1 VDSTNTVEQAD
12 LHSSDDTSQT
22 LSKGPYWLDTKI
34 VQFNQTQK
42 ELGILEEIR
51 LLGVDD
57 KDNVTL
63 PFKRHER
70 VVIVSKVLWPKDL
83 HLLKRMLCLQKAAYN
98 RFVNYDVVVFT
109 TLPWTIEQVED
120 LGRVVAPARLTVT
133 NEGPTLEGHL
143 AEMTH
148 DEIVFL
154 EKRCGVNRTKA
165 NKSNANLTWFHHCRD
180 GNNLN
185 NLGYSWQSEFR
196 ASRLW
201 THPALRDYKYM
212 IWLDSDSFCS
222 QTWDKDPLEAMVQ
235 QNLTLMWTTFYGK
248 TLLKEFGTKMLNTY
262 GEELCDNSL
271 LDGHMEPKRNCK
283 GKRIRFKQ
291 VGGFFHITNL
301 DVYREDRHQNF
312 LKELVGDYRFSRK
325 WDDQLAVTVIAA
337 MEDPTRAWRLRS
349 HNFTFNVRHHKIY
362 DGEEYIKIRN
372 TNDWWNKMIR
382 DNWHAG
388 RLLCDW
394 CF

>member
-154 EKRCGVNRTKA
+154 EKRCGVNRTE
-165 NKSNANLTWFHHCRD
+165 ANLTWFHHCKD
-180 GNNLN
+180 GRHKNS
-185 NLGYSWQSEFR
+185 LGYSWQAEFR
-196 ASRLW
+196 AYHIW

-212 IWLDSDSFCS
+212 IWLDSDALCS

-235 QNLTLMWTTFYGK
+235 RDLILMWTRFYGN
-248 TLLKEFGTKMLNTY
+248 TREKEFRTKTLNTY
-262 GEELCDNSL
+262 GDDLCSTSL
-271 LDGHMEPKRNCK
+271 LDGHLSVIRNCTGEEIK
-283 GKRIRFKQ
+283 VKQ
-291 VGGFFHITNL
+291 VGGFFHVTNL
-301 DVYREDRHQNF
+301 DVYREDRHQKF
-312 LKELVGDYRFSRK
+312 LKELVGDYRFSRR
-325 WDDQLAVTVIAA
+325 WDDQLAVTVIPA
-337 MEDPTRAWRLRS
+337 MEDPTRAWKLRS
-349 HNFTFNVRHHKIY
+349 HNFTFNINHHKAY
-362 DGEEYIKIRN
+362 DGEVKTEVKQY
-372 TNDWWNKMIR
+372 NDWWREIVR
-382 DNWHAG
+382 DKWHAG
-388 RLLCDW
+388 RLLCDYCW
-394 CF
+394 EL